1 MTTPVIILAFTLP
14 AAALVYSVFAAM
26 KHMKKTGSG
35 RKAFRRQLL
44 TLGACLVLCFVCTAA
59 VSAAETADN
68 TSTAAAETAETAAAE
83 TETGS
88 SDNGAGIAVGLGF
101 IGAALSIGLAGIGGG
116 LALSAGAPAAIGAVA
131 EDPKSFGKAIIFVAL
146 GEAVAIYGL
155 IIAFLIV
162 LKLPTIIL

>member
-1 MTTPVIILAFTLP
+1 MATSVIILAFVLP

-35 RKAFRRQLL
+35 KKALRRQLL
-44 TLGACLVLCFVCTAA
+44 TLATCLVLCFVFTAA
-59 VSAAETADN
+59 VSAAETGDK
-68 TSTAAAETAETAAAE
+68 TQSTAATETAEAETAAE
-83 TETGS
+83 N
-88 SDNGAGIAVGLGF
+88 SDSNNGAGVAVGLGF

-162 LKLPTIIL
+162 LKLPTITL